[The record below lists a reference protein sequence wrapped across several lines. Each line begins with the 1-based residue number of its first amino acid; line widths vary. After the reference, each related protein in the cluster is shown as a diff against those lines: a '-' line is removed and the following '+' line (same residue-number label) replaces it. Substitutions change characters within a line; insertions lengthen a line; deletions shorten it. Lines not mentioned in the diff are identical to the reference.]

1 MKNNSAE
8 PKKKA
13 NKIYSNI
20 GLKLLS
26 VVLGFLVWL
35 LVLNI
40 DDSAVT
46 RTIRDIPVNLVNT
59 DAITSQNQLYTIT
72 SGDTVDI
79 VVKGRKSLISDL
91 DASDFKAVADMSKI
105 SITNAVP
112 IMFSLVFVYFREVFL
127 TKAEALPENCYFY
140 HPYVLVSLSAD
151 IQNTH
156 MVSAGL
162 PSLFR
167 LCCR

>member
-72 SGDTVDI
+72 SVI
-79 VVKGRKSLISDL
+79 PWI
-91 DASDFKAVADMSKI
+91 
-105 SITNAVP
+105 
-112 IMFSLVFVYFREVFL
+112 
-127 TKAEALPENCYFY
+127 
-140 HPYVLVSLSAD
+140 
-151 IQNTH
+151 
-156 MVSAGL
+156 
-162 PSLFR
+162 
-167 LCCR
+167 

>member
-40 DDSAVT
+40 DDSG
-46 RTIRDIPVNLVNT
+46 RDK
-59 DAITSQNQLYTIT
+59 DHKGH
-72 SGDTVDI
+72 SGQSG
-79 VVKGRKSLISDL
+79 K
-91 DASDFKAVADMSKI
+91 
-105 SITNAVP
+105 
-112 IMFSLVFVYFREVFL
+112 Y
-127 TKAEALPENCYFY
+127 
-140 HPYVLVSLSAD
+140 
-151 IQNTH
+151 
-156 MVSAGL
+156 
-162 PSLFR
+162 
-167 LCCR
+167 

>member
-59 DAITSQNQLYTIT
+59 DAITSQNQL
-72 SGDTVDI
+72 
-79 VVKGRKSLISDL
+79 
-91 DASDFKAVADMSKI
+91 
-105 SITNAVP
+105 
-112 IMFSLVFVYFREVFL
+112 
-127 TKAEALPENCYFY
+127 
-140 HPYVLVSLSAD
+140 
-151 IQNTH
+151 
-156 MVSAGL
+156 
-162 PSLFR
+162 
-167 LCCR
+167 

>member
-79 VVKGRKSLISDL
+79 VV
-91 DASDFKAVADMSKI
+91 
-105 SITNAVP
+105 
-112 IMFSLVFVYFREVFL
+112 
-127 TKAEALPENCYFY
+127 
-140 HPYVLVSLSAD
+140 
-151 IQNTH
+151 
-156 MVSAGL
+156 
-162 PSLFR
+162 
-167 LCCR
+167 

>member
-46 RTIRDIPVNLVNT
+46 MDHKGH
-59 DAITSQNQLYTIT
+59 
-72 SGDTVDI
+72 SGQSG
-79 VVKGRKSLISDL
+79 K
-91 DASDFKAVADMSKI
+91 
-105 SITNAVP
+105 
-112 IMFSLVFVYFREVFL
+112 Y
-127 TKAEALPENCYFY
+127 
-140 HPYVLVSLSAD
+140 
-151 IQNTH
+151 
-156 MVSAGL
+156 
-162 PSLFR
+162 
-167 LCCR
+167 

>member
-79 VVKGRKSLISDL
+79 VVKRS
-91 DASDFKAVADMSKI
+91 
-105 SITNAVP
+105 
-112 IMFSLVFVYFREVFL
+112 
-127 TKAEALPENCYFY
+127 
-140 HPYVLVSLSAD
+140 
-151 IQNTH
+151 
-156 MVSAGL
+156 
-162 PSLFR
+162 
-167 LCCR
+167 

>member
-46 RTIRDIPVNLVNT
+46 R
-59 DAITSQNQLYTIT
+59 AHKGH
-72 SGDTVDI
+72 SGQSG
-79 VVKGRKSLISDL
+79 K
-91 DASDFKAVADMSKI
+91 
-105 SITNAVP
+105 
-112 IMFSLVFVYFREVFL
+112 Y
-127 TKAEALPENCYFY
+127 
-140 HPYVLVSLSAD
+140 
-151 IQNTH
+151 
-156 MVSAGL
+156 
-162 PSLFR
+162 
-167 LCCR
+167 

>member
-1 MKNNSAE
+1 MRMKNNSAE

-46 RTIRDIPVNLVNT
+46 RTMPD
-59 DAITSQNQLYTIT
+59 
-72 SGDTVDI
+72 
-79 VVKGRKSLISDL
+79 
-91 DASDFKAVADMSKI
+91 
-105 SITNAVP
+105 SI
-112 IMFSLVFVYFREVFL
+112 
-127 TKAEALPENCYFY
+127 
-140 HPYVLVSLSAD
+140 
-151 IQNTH
+151 
-156 MVSAGL
+156 
-162 PSLFR
+162 
-167 LCCR
+167 

>member
-72 SGDTVDI
+72 S
-79 VVKGRKSLISDL
+79 
-91 DASDFKAVADMSKI
+91 A
-105 SITNAVP
+105 
-112 IMFSLVFVYFREVFL
+112 
-127 TKAEALPENCYFY
+127 
-140 HPYVLVSLSAD
+140 
-151 IQNTH
+151 
-156 MVSAGL
+156 
-162 PSLFR
+162 
-167 LCCR
+167 

>member
-1 MKNNSAE
+1 MRMKNNSAE

-72 SGDTVDI
+72 SGDTV
-79 VVKGRKSLISDL
+79 
-91 DASDFKAVADMSKI
+91 
-105 SITNAVP
+105 
-112 IMFSLVFVYFREVFL
+112 
-127 TKAEALPENCYFY
+127 
-140 HPYVLVSLSAD
+140 
-151 IQNTH
+151 
-156 MVSAGL
+156 
-162 PSLFR
+162 
-167 LCCR
+167 

>member
-46 RTIRDIPVNLVNT
+46 RTIRDIPVNLVNK
-59 DAITSQNQLYTIT
+59 SE
-72 SGDTVDI
+72 S
-79 VVKGRKSLISDL
+79 VVHD
-91 DASDFKAVADMSKI
+91 
-105 SITNAVP
+105 N
-112 IMFSLVFVYFREVFL
+112 FR
-127 TKAEALPENCYFY
+127 
-140 HPYVLVSLSAD
+140 
-151 IQNTH
+151 
-156 MVSAGL
+156 
-162 PSLFR
+162 
-167 LCCR
+167 

>member
-79 VVKGRKSLISDL
+79 VVKDVNHL
-91 DASDFKAVADMSKI
+91 
-105 SITNAVP
+105 
-112 IMFSLVFVYFREVFL
+112 
-127 TKAEALPENCYFY
+127 
-140 HPYVLVSLSAD
+140 
-151 IQNTH
+151 
-156 MVSAGL
+156 
-162 PSLFR
+162 
-167 LCCR
+167 

>member
-46 RTIRDIPVNLVNT
+46 RTIRGH
-59 DAITSQNQLYTIT
+59 
-72 SGDTVDI
+72 SGQSG
-79 VVKGRKSLISDL
+79 K
-91 DASDFKAVADMSKI
+91 
-105 SITNAVP
+105 
-112 IMFSLVFVYFREVFL
+112 Y
-127 TKAEALPENCYFY
+127 
-140 HPYVLVSLSAD
+140 
-151 IQNTH
+151 
-156 MVSAGL
+156 
-162 PSLFR
+162 
-167 LCCR
+167 

>member
-1 MKNNSAE
+1 MRMKNNSAE

-59 DAITSQNQLYTIT
+59 DAITSQNQLYTILQ
-72 SGDTVDI
+72 VI
-79 VVKGRKSLISDL
+79 PWI
-91 DASDFKAVADMSKI
+91 
-105 SITNAVP
+105 
-112 IMFSLVFVYFREVFL
+112 
-127 TKAEALPENCYFY
+127 
-140 HPYVLVSLSAD
+140 
-151 IQNTH
+151 
-156 MVSAGL
+156 
-162 PSLFR
+162 
-167 LCCR
+167 

>member
-72 SGDTVDI
+72 SG
-79 VVKGRKSLISDL
+79 
-91 DASDFKAVADMSKI
+91 
-105 SITNAVP
+105 
-112 IMFSLVFVYFREVFL
+112 E
-127 TKAEALPENCYFY
+127 
-140 HPYVLVSLSAD
+140 
-151 IQNTH
+151 
-156 MVSAGL
+156 
-162 PSLFR
+162 
-167 LCCR
+167 

>member
-79 VVKGRKSLISDL
+79 LDKGRK
-91 DASDFKAVADMSKI
+91 
-105 SITNAVP
+105 
-112 IMFSLVFVYFREVFL
+112 
-127 TKAEALPENCYFY
+127 
-140 HPYVLVSLSAD
+140 
-151 IQNTH
+151 
-156 MVSAGL
+156 
-162 PSLFR
+162 
-167 LCCR
+167 